1 MSDEVHVAQ
10 VARLRAL
17 LAERDATLVER
28 DRLVVELSAR
38 VLELSAG
45 VTQLEARVSKNS
57 QNSSKPPSS
66 DAFVKP
72 PPRSLRRSS
81 GRGPG
86 KQPGGQWF
94 ALKPRPEP
102 DEVVVHAPGRAG
114 PAVMT

>member
-1 MSDEVHVAQ
+1 MMLVGCPC
-10 VARLRAL
+10 RMRFMLRRSPGCGRCL
-17 LAERDATLVER
+17 PSVMTLVER

-38 VLELSAG
+38 V
-45 VTQLEARVSKNS
+45 TQLEGRVSKNS

-81 GRGPG
+81 GRQSGE
-86 KQPGGQWF
+86 QPGGQGF

-102 DEVVVHAPGRAG
+102 DEVVWSTPRGVP
-114 PAVMT
+114 VLW